1 VKGEQLVFDAAG
13 VETSGGFSLSVVVPR
28 GDLLALAF
36 GIDGTKLDLDR
47 FKGWEKNLLSIEEI
61 KGGGEF
67 RLAEGTLSVRG
78 FRVAGGKIE
87 IRANARVTDKGAF
100 GKVLASYGAPSVG
113 IELRGQERAL
123 HVLRPEHWFE
133 SR

>member
-1 VKGEQLVFDAAG
+1 VRGRAAG
-13 VETSGGFSLSVVVPR
+13 QREVMRSDTRPLAAFLSAR
-28 GDLLALAF
+28 KLL
-36 GIDGTKLDLDR
+36 
-47 FKGWEKNLLSIEEI
+47 KGWEKNLLIVEEI

-67 RLAEGTLSVRG
+67 RLAEGTLAVRG

-87 IRANARVTDKGAF
+87 IRANARVTEKGAF